1 MCNGPAEPSL
11 FAYRLTCFRSYSR
24 LRWDL
29 LSVLE
34 LRGCAGCRACAHLL
48 GKRNGN
54 HSELRWG
61 NAVRVKSYFV
71 HLRWRDDFRKRR
83 GDEGRREPKSAS
95 SGMKNAPPLNHAAR
109 FGRRGAGWRVHPA
122 VVGRHDHED
131 RVGPIRE
138 QDDGSEEPAPFEGA
152 EKGDDSEKPADDR
165 EARLP
170 R

>member
-1 MCNGPAEPSL
+1 MDPLSL
-11 FAYRLTCFRSYSR
+11 RFLRITLHAFAHTLGSVGI
-24 LRWDL
+24 
-29 LSVLE
+29 VLE

-48 GKRNGN
+48 GKRNGT

-131 RVGPIRE
+131 RSRQSHHWPGN
-138 QDDGSEEPAPFEGA
+138 GSADPSSPRSTAPVLA
-152 EKGDDSEKPADDR
+152 
-165 EARLP
+165 P
-170 R
+170 RCGLGGTGSAWPRRKI